1 MAVGARGEVEAGRRE
16 QLLRAARAVFARKG
30 YGKATVSDIVREA
43 GVAQGTFY
51 LYFPS
56 KKAVLNTLARE
67 FRAALLGAI
76 FAPDLAALPPRE
88 RGRAMVRAAFRVS
101 RDNPD
106 LVRALH
112 LGLDLED
119 LEDPNLEAE
128 DVVGQVAAF
137 LRTKV
142 RPPGFRGMD
151 PEVAARLVCCLVED
165 AALECFVRED
175 GGRAQ
180 EYEDTLVEMIDR
192 ILWHGP

>member
-1 MAVGARGEVEAGRRE
+1 MAVEARGQVEAGRRE
-16 QLLRAARAVFARKG
+16 QLLKAARKVFAEKG
-30 YGKATVSDIVREA
+30 YGKATVSDVVREA

-56 KKAVLNTLARE
+56 KKAILVTLARE

-76 FAPDLAALPPRE
+76 FAPELAALPARE

-112 LGLDLED
+112 LGLELED
-119 LEDPNLEAE
+119 LEDPDLQGS
-128 DVVGQVAAF
+128 DVVERVAAF
-137 LRTKV
+137 LRDKV

-151 PEVAARLVCCLVED
+151 PEIAARLVCCLVED
-165 AALECFVRED
+165 AALECFVCED
-175 GGRAQ
+175 GSRAQ
-180 EYEDTLVEMIDR
+180 HYEDTLVEMIDR
-192 ILWHGP
+192 ILWHEP